1 MLELAL
7 RPSSRFRLW
16 LAILAV
22 FLAAGLIAYRV
33 QGEAGLSVTGLSRDV
48 SWGLYIAQFTYF
60 VGVAAGAVM
69 LLLPACFHHYQD
81 FKKLIILGEFM
92 AVAAVGMCL
101 LFIFADLGQPRRFL
115 NILLHPSPKSV
126 MFWDMLALSGYL
138 LLNLFIGWTAM
149 KSEQHDLAPPP
160 WIKYLIWISIFW
172 GFSIHTVTGFLY
184 AGLPGRPY
192 WLTAIMAPRF
202 LASAFCSGPAILLL
216 LCLALKRFAGFDPG
230 DKGVRGLTTI
240 ITYAMGINVF
250 FYAMELFTTFY
261 SGIPG
266 HARPIVFLFSGN
278 EGQTYWINYWIW
290 ACAGMGISS
299 LFLLLNPQTRHHP
312 KILPWSLGLLAA
324 ATWIDK
330 GLGLIIGG
338 FTPNTFERITEYT
351 PSLVEICIT
360 LGIYAAGLILLSILW
375 KIVLEVRARPKGLPE
390 A

>member
-7 RPSSRFRLW
+7 RPSPRFRLW
-16 LAILAV
+16 LAALAV
-22 FLAAGLIAYRV
+22 LLVAGLIAYLV
-33 QGEAGLSVTGLSRDV
+33 QSKAGLSVTGLSRDV
-48 SWGLYIAQFTYF
+48 SWGLYISQFTYF

-69 LLLPACFHHYQD
+69 LLLPTYFHHYQD

-101 LFIFADLGQPRRFL
+101 LFIFADLGQPQRIL

-138 LLNLFIGWTAM
+138 LLNLVIGWTTL
-149 KSEQHDLAPPP
+149 KSEQHDLPPPP
-160 WIKYLIWISIFW
+160 WIKRLIWISIFW
-172 GFSIHTVTGFLY
+172 AFSIHTVTGFLY

-192 WLTAIMAPRF
+192 WFTAIMVPRF

-216 LCLALKRFAGFDPG
+216 LCLALKKLAGFTPG
-230 DKGVRGLTTI
+230 DRGVRGLTTI
-240 ITYAMGINVF
+240 ITYALGINIF
-250 FYAMELFTTFY
+250 FYAMELFTAFY

-266 HARPIVFLFSGN
+266 HARPIVFLFSGH
-278 EGQTYWINYWIW
+278 EGQIYWINYWMW

-312 KILPWSLGLLAA
+312 QILPWSLGFLVT

-330 GLGLIIGG
+330 SLGLIIGG
-338 FTPNTFERITEYT
+338 FTPNTFGGITEYI
-351 PSLVEICIT
+351 PSLTEICIT
-360 LGIYAAGLILLSILW
+360 LGVYAAGLILLSVLW
-375 KIVLEVRARPKGLPE
+375 KIVLEVRRGP
-390 A
+390 